1 MLIIGAFFAS
11 TKALMSHRRGEPRL
25 MMKKAVILAAGDS
38 TRMLP
43 LSANQP
49 KHLLPVAGK
58 PLIFHTLEALQD
70 AGITEVLIIYGYHKE
85 KLNQAIESQ
94 DWGKLTVSYVH
105 QEERMGTAH
114 AAGYAREF
122 VGEDSSI
129 LMNGDIMLGSGSFEG
144 LISYHEKGGYDLT
157 LSVRPVDDPSAYG
170 VVAVEEGKAVKLIEK
185 PTMDQMVSNLVNA
198 GLYIVSKSL
207 MDAIDKTKAS
217 PRGEFEI
224 TESIGMLIEKGNVGG
239 YSLPSWW
246 LDIGRPWDLLEANKM
261 ILSQTRTKIE
271 GIVEEGAVIKGE
283 IIVQKGAVI
292 KTGAYIEGP
301 ALIGENA
308 VIGPNCYIRAYTSIG
323 KNVKIGNAV
332 EIKNCIIMDNTNI
345 GHLSYVGDS
354 VIGRGSNFGAGTIT
368 ANLRHDNGDISVT
381 VKGKRVSSGRRKLG
395 AIIGDNVKTGI
406 GTSISPGVIL
416 HQGARTGIGVIVDKD
431 IEANKLVIAIQNQK
445 VIDLKS
451 E

>member
-1 MLIIGAFFAS
+1 MSIVGAFFVS

-58 PLIFHTLEALQD
+58 PLIFHTLEALQN

-85 KLNQAIESQ
+85 KLSQSIESQ
-94 DWGKLTVSYVH
+94 DWGKMSVSYVH
-105 QEERMGTAH
+105 QEERKGTAH

-129 LMNGDIMLGSGSFEG
+129 LMNGDIMLGPGSFEG

-185 PTMDQMVSNLVNA
+185 PTKDQMVSNLVNA

-207 MDAIDKTKAS
+207 MDAIAKTKAS
-217 PRGEFEI
+217 PRGEYEI
-224 TESIGMLIEKGNVGG
+224 TDSIGMLIEKGNVGG

-261 ILSQTRTKIE
+261 ILSQTQAKIE
-271 GIVEEGAVIKGE
+271 GTVENGAVIKGE
-283 IIVQKGAVI
+283 TIVQKGAVI

-332 EIKNCIIMDNTNI
+332 EIKNCIIMENTNI

-354 VIGRGSNFGAGTIT
+354 VIGRDSNFGAGTIT
-368 ANLRHDNGDISVT
+368 ANLRHDNGDVSVT
-381 VKGKRVSSGRRKLG
+381 MKGKRVSSGRRKLG

-406 GTSISPGVIL
+406 GTTISPGVIL

-431 IEANKLVIAIQNQK
+431 IEANKLVIAQQDQK
-445 VIDLKS
+445 IIDLRS